1 MKLFTPT
8 LFALAFTSAAMG
20 QARLRPLPPKMPVGQ
35 VPSWT
40 TPPKLVVG
48 IVVDQMRVDY
58 IYRYWDDFGE
68 GGFKRLVREGAFQR
82 DAHFDYVPTQT
93 APGHASV
100 YTGSTPMHHGIVAN
114 DMFFANV
121 GKDVYCV
128 QDDGVTGVGGT
139 GYKGQRSPLN
149 LMCTTLADEIERRT
163 DNRSKTIGVAMKDRG
178 SILPIGRTGD
188 AAYWFFEG
196 TEGHFATSTWYMSDL
211 PQWVKDFNAQG
222 LAKKYLSMS
231 WDPLLPRERYHT
243 PLPDDN
249 IYEEPLAGS
258 AKPTLPLDVKS
269 MYEAAGRSTVLLR
282 FIPASNT
289 YTTDFA
295 LAALKGEAMGQD
307 AITDLL
313 AISYGAPDEIGHEMG
328 PRSLEVEDMY
338 LRLDIELSRLFG
350 ALDEQV
356 GHGSYT
362 VFLTADHAAVDV
374 PAFLRDQQGSAG
386 YVAMPEIVD
395 LANTALTKR
404 FGAGKW
410 VRKRIKQQLFLNDS
424 LITVRELDRSEV
436 QRVVAEAL
444 MRHPLIAD
452 ALTATDLARTTFST
466 GVRHSIQRGFMP
478 LRSGDVCF
486 VLRPGYLP
494 SYPGMA
500 ERGTDHGA
508 PWNYDTHVPVLMMGA
523 GVKHG
528 EVVRR
533 TSITDVVPTICMI
546 VGCALPDAAVGEP
559 VPEVLR

>member
-1 MKLFTPT
+1 MKPIPSVL
-8 LFALAFTSAAMG
+8 LALAFTPPVLG
-20 QARLRPLPPKMPVGQ
+20 QARLKPLPPKTPVGH
-35 VPSWT
+35 PSSWT
-40 TPPKLVVG
+40 APPKLVVG

-58 IYRYWDDFGE
+58 IYRYWDNFGD

-82 DAHFDYVPTQT
+82 NAHFDYMPTQT

-114 DMFFANV
+114 DMFIRDGN
-121 GKDVYCV
+121 KDMYCV
-128 QDDGVTGVGGT
+128 QDDAVTGVGGT
-139 GYKGQRSPLN
+139 GYKGQRSPVN
-149 LMCTTLADEIERRT
+149 LLSTTLADEIERRT

-196 TEGHFATSTWYMSDL
+196 TDGSFATSTWYMSEV

-222 LAKKYLSMS
+222 LAKKYLSTS
-231 WDPLLPRERYHT
+231 WEPLLARERYHT
-243 PLPDDN
+243 PTPDDN

-258 AKPTLPLDVKS
+258 AKATLPLDVKS
-269 MYEAAGRSTVLLR
+269 MYEAAGQSTVLLR
-282 FIPASNT
+282 SIPASNT

-307 AITDLL
+307 AVTDLL

-328 PRSLEVEDMY
+328 PRSMEVEDMY
-338 LRLDIELSRLFG
+338 IRLDLELARLFS
-350 ALDEQV
+350 ALDAQV
-356 GHGSYT
+356 GTGSYT

-374 PAFLRDQQGSAG
+374 PAYLRDQQGSAG
-386 YVAMPEIVD
+386 YVDMREVVD
-395 LANTALTKR
+395 LANAVSSER
-404 FGAGKW
+404 FGAGNW

-424 LITVRELDRSEV
+424 LIGANKVDRSEV
-436 QRVVAEAL
+436 QRAVADAL
-444 MRHPLIAD
+444 SQHPLIAD
-452 ALTATDLARTTFST
+452 VLTATDLAHTTYPT
-466 GVRHSIQRGFMP
+466 GLRNSMQRGFMP
-478 LRSGDVCF
+478 MRSGDVCF

-494 SYPGMA
+494 SYSGMA

-523 GVKHG
+523 GIKHG

-533 TSITDVVPTICMI
+533 TSITDIVPTIAMI